1 MDTSQPSRIKQ
12 RSLWAIAAI
21 ALSLFALAPILW
33 QLLTSLKVNTD
44 IAAIPNIYWP
54 QRWTS
59 EHYRALWQQTPAFGR
74 YLLNSAFVS
83 ALSTL
88 LALAIGT
95 PCAYAIARSRDRY
108 SQVLIG
114 VLLLV
119 TLFPYVLLFQGL
131 LEVVR
136 WFQWGNNYAA
146 LVVPYTAIN
155 LPLVI
160 LLLRS
165 FFLQLPPELE
175 EAAQIEGLSLWQ
187 RLWLILVPLTAPA
200 MATAGILAFIFS
212 WNEYVLALS
221 FISQQSLKTVPI
233 AVAEIGGISIFDV
246 PYGDIAAATIVAT
259 LPLVLLVLVA
269 QRRILEGLT
278 AGAVKG

>member
-1 MDTSQPSRIKQ
+1 MKSRI
-12 RSLWAIAAI
+12 LWAIAAL
-21 ALSLFALAPILW
+21 ALSLFSLAPILW
-33 QLLTSLKVNTD
+33 QLLTSIKVNAD
-44 IAAIPNIYWP
+44 IAAIPTVYWP
-54 QRWTS
+54 RQWTA
-59 EHYRALWQQTPAFGR
+59 EHYQALWQQTPAFGR
-74 YLLNSAFVS
+74 YLLNSAVVS
-83 ALSTL
+83 AVATL
-88 LALAIGT
+88 AALLIGT
-95 PCAYAIARSRDRY
+95 PCAYAIARRRDRS
-108 SQVLIG
+108 SQLLVG

-136 WFQWGNNYAA
+136 WLQWGNNYAA
-146 LVVPYTAIN
+146 LVVPYTALN

-165 FFLQLPPELE
+165 FFEQVPPELE
-175 EAAQIEGLSLWQ
+175 EAAQLDGFSLGQ

-200 MATAGILAFIFS
+200 LATAGILAFIFS

-221 FISQQSLKTVPI
+221 FISQQALKTVPI

-246 PYGDIAAATIVAT
+246 PYGDIAAATVVAT
-259 LPLVLLVLVA
+259 LPLIGLVLVA

>member
-1 MDTSQPSRIKQ
+1 MKPRF
-12 RSLWAIAAI
+12 RWAIAAL
-21 ALSLFALAPILW
+21 ALSLFSLAPILW
-33 QLLTSLKVNTD
+33 QLLTSIKVNAD
-44 IAAIPNIYWP
+44 IAAIPTIYWP
-54 QRWTS
+54 RQWTV
-59 EHYRALWQQTPAFGR
+59 EHYQALWQQTPAFGR
-74 YLLNSAFVS
+74 YLLNSAVVS
-83 ALSTL
+83 AIATL
-88 LALAIGT
+88 AALLIGT
-95 PCAYAIARSRDRY
+95 PCAYAIARRRDRS
-108 SQVLIG
+108 SQVLVG
-114 VLLLV
+114 SLLLV

-136 WFQWGNNYAA
+136 WLQWGNNYAA
-146 LVVPYTAIN
+146 LVVPYTALN

-165 FFLQLPPELE
+165 FFEQLPPELE
-175 EAAQIEGLSLWQ
+175 EAAQIDGLSLGQ

-200 MATAGILAFIFS
+200 LVTAGILAFIFS

-221 FISQQSLKTVPI
+221 FISQQALKTVPI

-246 PYGDIAAATIVAT
+246 PYGDIAAATVVAT
-259 LPLVLLVLVA
+259 LPLIGLVLVA